1 MKALIGYSGYVGSSL
16 LRQQAFDCLYRS
28 TDVHEARGKSFS
40 IVICAGAP
48 AKKWIADRDPEAD
61 QTNLSDLFDV
71 LASVNAEQFVLISTI
86 DVFGDT
92 RGRDERSRAEPGSAY
107 GRNRLWLEDRVREAF
122 PSSLIVRLPGLVGP
136 GLRKNVIF
144 DFLNDNNLHQIDRRS
159 RYQFYPTVNLTRDLE
174 IARKHDLRLVHLTTE
189 PIAVSRVAEAFGR
202 DFANEVHDKTPADYN
217 LRTLHAPLFGGEEGY
232 LYDARTCE
240 LAIRAYAQ
248 SEPRSKP
255 AA

>member
-1 MKALIGYSGYVGSSL
+1 MKALIGFSGYVGSSL

-28 TDVHEARGKSFS
+28 TNVHDARGKSFS
-40 IVICAGAP
+40 IVICAAAP
-48 AKKWIADRDPEAD
+48 ARKWIADRDPEAD
-61 QTNLSDLFDV
+61 QTNISGLFDV

-92 RGRDERSRAEPGSAY
+92 RGRDEHSKAEPGSAY

-136 GLRKNVIF
+136 GLRKNAIF

-159 RYQFYPTVNLTRDLE
+159 TYQFYPMVNLTRDLE
-174 IARKHDLRLVHLTTE
+174 IARKHDLKLVHFATE
-189 PIAVSRVAEAFGR
+189 PISVSRVAEAFGR
-202 DFANEVHDKTPADYN
+202 DFTNEVHDRTPADYN
-217 LRTLHAPLFGGEEGY
+217 FRTFHASLFGGKDGY
-232 LYDARTCE
+232 LYDARSCE

-248 SEPRSKP
+248 SEQRSHP
-255 AA
+255 SA